1 MSGTEIKLMITD
13 FDGTLVDTFEAN
25 FMAYQQAFADNG
37 LELSEEDYH
46 RCFGLRFE
54 KFMDAMGIENAD
66 IRHSIRELK
75 AKYYP
80 KYFDRLNVN
89 TPLLSFIDAFHR
101 QGGKTAIAST
111 ARRKNLEAALDH
123 IGARSAFDL
132 ILAGEEVKQG
142 KPSPEIYLTTL
153 QHFGIQPSEAIV
165 FEDSDVGM
173 QSAEAAGIAYIR
185 VTRISQIYTD
195 TDV

>member
-1 MSGTEIKLMITD
+1 MIGTEIKLLISD
-13 FDGTLVDTFEAN
+13 FDGTLVNTFEAN
-25 FMAYQQAFADNG
+25 FMAYKKAFADNG
-37 LELSEEDYH
+37 LSLSEDDYR

-54 KFMDAMGIENAD
+54 KFMDAINVDNLE

-80 KYFDRLNVN
+80 EYFDRLKVN
-89 TPLLSFIDAFHR
+89 APLLSFIEAFHR

-123 IGARSAFDL
+123 IGARTAFDL
-132 ILAGEEVKQG
+132 ILAGEEVKKG

-153 QHFGIQPSEAIV
+153 QHFGCQPSEALV
-165 FEDSDVGM
+165 FEDSEVGM
-173 QSAEAAGIAYIR
+173 QSAEAAGIAYIK
-185 VTRISQIYTD
+185 VCMH
-195 TDV
+195 